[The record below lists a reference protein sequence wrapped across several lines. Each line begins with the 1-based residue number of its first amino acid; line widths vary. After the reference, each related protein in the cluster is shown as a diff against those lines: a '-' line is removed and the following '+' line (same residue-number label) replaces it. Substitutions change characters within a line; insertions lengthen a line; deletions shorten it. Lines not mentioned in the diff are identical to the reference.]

1 MGKFPNVCYLQEQEI
16 DFVAELGNSR
26 LCFFDELFE
35 RFYCIGFSF
44 YTMNCFSGVLMLVG
58 RLFWWVFFVLFCYVF
73 GEVTVHSSCKLIGW
87 KCEILIPFAQR
98 LHKGTGGR
106 SP

>member
-1 MGKFPNVCYLQEQEI
+1 MGKFPNVRYLQEQEI

-58 RLFWWVFFVLFCYVF
+58 
-73 GEVTVHSSCKLIGW
+73 
-87 KCEILIPFAQR
+87 
-98 LHKGTGGR
+98 
-106 SP
+106 